1 MVDIIKGL
9 ISPPVDGS
17 TQQEVKELIKVIL
30 TTFTVK
36 YVKHYAIGLVK
47 KHIDDA
53 SADPDPEWKL
63 LERPPRDQ
71 PFMSGYVMKE
81 AGFFGKSMKKRFF
94 VVRPDYMIEYYASEE
109 EANKG
114 GKKRGTISLCG
125 YSVNDDANNGPLQ
138 RLMKLAEKMGID
150 TSSLPKPKQY
160 PPNTMEL
167 YHGRRQT
174 YYINVG
180 SEEEFKKWV
189 EQMRSCAWRA
199 YGLKNQDEIHKHA
212 FHKAVRATRW
222 KLGRWGYWSY
232 GGTEEEILSDIIS
245 DQLDYAIMG
254 RIYSKIVGPWQVRN
268 TLRNQV
274 LKIFDKLTLAAVTPA
289 WKAME
294 SAVNEIR
301 KKIEPKVAE
310 LADPVGKAQLEI
322 ITKIKDGAMSIID
335 PILKDKVAPH
345 LRKVVEC
352 IQSPMTDA
360 FDESY
365 RLFDAEFVGKFEPK
379 ATAEENKVAFR
390 DLDYYPYSWK
400 MWDVTRKVD
409 VMYDPLWAL
418 NVVFSDIY
426 PWSSIWTAHDLVRKT
441 MDNAIYTYQVRLLE
455 AMEKGE
461 KDTRSLSDRLRAE
474 VLADYRSDANQARVF
489 YYRDIIKK
497 IVMPP
502 FSSLVYPP
510 CEAILEPITSLIP
523 EPLADVIDINNMF
536 ERVVEGIIDDSI
548 ATVLS
553 DVK

>member
-1 MVDIIKGL
+1 L
-9 ISPPVDGS
+9 I
-17 TQQEVKELIKVIL
+17 
-30 TTFTVK
+30 
-36 YVKHYAIGLVK
+36 K

-63 LERPPRDQ
+63 LERPPRET
-71 PFMSGYVMKE
+71 PFLSGYVLKE

-94 VVRPDYMIEYYASEE
+94 VVRPNYMIDYYSSEE

-125 YSVNDDANNGPLQ
+125 YYVNDDANNGPLQ
-138 RLMKLAEKMGID
+138 RIMKLAEKMGID

-160 PPNTMEL
+160 PPNTLEL

-174 YYINVG
+174 YYIGVDNA
-180 SEEEFKKWV
+180 EDFKKWV
-189 EQMRSCAWRA
+189 EQFRSCAWRA

-212 FHKAVRATRW
+212 FHKAVRATRN
-222 KLGRWGYWSY
+222 KLGRWGWWSY
-232 GGTEEEILSDIIS
+232 GGTEEEILSDLIS

-254 RIYSKIVGPWQVRN
+254 KIYSKIQGPWPVRN

-294 SAVNEIR
+294 TGVNEIR
-301 KKIEPKVAE
+301 KKVEPKVAE

-322 ITKIKDGAMSIID
+322 ITKIKDGAMSIIN
-335 PILKDKVAPH
+335 PILTEKVTPH
-345 LRKVVEC
+345 LSKVVEC

-365 RLFDAEFVGKFEPK
+365 RLYDAEFVGKYEPK
-379 ATAEENKVAFR
+379 ATADENKIGFR

-400 MWDVTRKVD
+400 MWDVTRKID

-418 NVVFSDIY
+418 NTLFDIY
-426 PWSSIWTAHDLVRKT
+426 PWSTIWTGHDLVRKT
-441 MDNAIYTYQVRLLE
+441 MDNAIYTYEVRFLE
-455 AMEKGE
+455 AMSKGE
-461 KDTRSLSDRLRAE
+461 TDVKGLSDRLRAE
-474 VLADYRSDANQARVF
+474 VLSDYKSDATQARIF

-502 FSSLVYPP
+502 FTSLVYPA
-510 CEAILEPITSLIP
+510 CEAILDPLTSLIP
-523 EPLADVIDINNMF
+523 EPIADVIDINNMF
-536 ERVVEGIIDDSI
+536 ERVIEGIIDDSI
-548 ATVLS
+548 GTVLAS
-553 DVK
+553 VK